1 VAPYPKIELHVHL
14 EGTVRPR
21 TLLDIARRNDY
32 PLPADT
38 VEGLAELYA
47 FRDFRHFIE
56 VWILTTNAL
65 QTEDDFRQMV
75 VDYAGEARA
84 HGAVYFEGIFSPAER
99 VRRGCSWEAVY
110 EGVCAGA
117 QEAREAHGVEVR
129 LTPDIPRGFTQ
140 DEARAT
146 VEWAARYRDRGVVGV
161 GLGGLEAEYPPEPY
175 ADVFRLAKSLGL
187 GSVPHAGEV
196 AGAASVRGAL
206 EALGADRLR
215 HGIRAEEDPGLV
227 RELAARG
234 TVLDVCP
241 LSNLRT
247 GAVSSLADHPLPRLV
262 AAGVRCSIST
272 DDPAMFDTDL
282 TRDYEAACS
291 FGLEP
296 RSFFAAGL
304 AGALCDG
311 ETRARLE
318 QIGQSYDW
326 DGPSSG

>member
-1 VAPYPKIELHVHL
+1 VTPYPKIELHVHL
-14 EGTVRPR
+14 EGTVRAP
-21 TLLDIARRNDY
+21 TLLEIARRNDY

-38 VEGLAELYA
+38 VEGLAELYR

-65 QTEDDFRQMV
+65 QRAEDFRQVV
-75 VDYAGEARA
+75 VDYAEEAAA
-84 HGAVYFEGIFSPAER
+84 HGAVYLEGIFSPAER
-99 VRRGCSWEAVY
+99 VRRGCSWQEIY
-110 EGVCAGA
+110 EGFCDGA
-117 QEAREAHGVEVR
+117 EAARELHGVEIR
-129 LTPDIPRGFTQ
+129 LTPDIARGFTM
-140 DEARAT
+140 DEARET
-146 VEWAARYRDRGVVGV
+146 VEWAARFRDRGVVGV
-161 GLGGLEAEYPPEPY
+161 GLGGLEADYPPEPY
-175 ADVFRLAKSLGL
+175 AEVFMQAKSLGL

-227 RELAARG
+227 RELAGRG

-247 GAVSSLADHPLPRLV
+247 GAVSSLENHPLPRLV

-282 TRDYEAACS
+282 TRDYEAATS
-291 FGLEP
+291 FGLDP
-296 RSFFAAGL
+296 RSFYDAGVD
-304 AGALCDG
+304 GALCD
-311 ETRARLE
+311 EATRARLRAV
-318 QIGQSYDW
+318 GAAFDW
-326 DGPSSG
+326 